1 MCIRAYRNKRGI
13 IMPDNIE
20 YTDQTLVIPADV
32 CKILERN
39 NIIDVAEDFG
49 LSIEIEDG
57 KVKIADLMEYIAKGY
72 DSMEP
77 EVAWDLVRNWWN
89 DEQEANKYSIAIG
102 KKHDEIAK
110 LQKEI
115 SALVKKQTDKKQKW
129 RLW

>member
-32 CKILERN
+32 CRILERSNLN
-39 NIIDVAEDFG
+39 NVAEEFG
-49 LSIEIEDG
+49 LNIEIENG
-57 KVKIADLMEYIAKGY
+57 KIKIADLMEYIVKGY
-72 DSMEP
+72 DNMEP
-77 EVAWDLVRNWWN
+77 EVAWDLVRKWWDN
-89 DEQEANKYSIAIG
+89 EQEVNKYSIAIG
-102 KKHDEIAK
+102 NKQEEIAK

-115 SALVKKQTDKKQKW
+115 SALVKEQQSKKQKW